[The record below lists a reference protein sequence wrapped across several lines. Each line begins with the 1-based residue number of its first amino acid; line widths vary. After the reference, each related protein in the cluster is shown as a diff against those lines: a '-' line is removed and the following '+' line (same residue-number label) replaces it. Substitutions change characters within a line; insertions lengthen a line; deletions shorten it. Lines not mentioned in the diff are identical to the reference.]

1 MTTLLEQTWNLNIT
15 PRQGPNGELL
25 LEVEG
30 GLLMTGQDFAVWLHK
45 ASQSPEPAL
54 RPASRNS
61 IEVWR
66 DTRESPQPK
75 AKLRE
80 MDEYAELYRKMK
92 RKVPRESQ
100 EQLQKRAKEALEVR
114 KTFLESWAELALE
127 DLLGREGQA
136 GEDAKGAGEAQQPTS
151 RASLGDLR

>member
-15 PRQGPNGELL
+15 PKRGQDGELL

-30 GLLMTGQDFAVWLHK
+30 GLLMTGQAFAEWLHK

-92 RKVPRESQ
+92 RKFPRESQ
-100 EQLQKRAKEALEVR
+100 EQLQKRAKEALEAR
-114 KTFLESWAELALE
+114 KSLLESWAELALE
-127 DLLGREGQA
+127 DFFEGQ
-136 GEDAKGAGEAQQPTS
+136 GASSSGEAQQPTS
-151 RASLGDLR
+151 RASLGDHQ

>member
-92 RKVPRESQ
+92 RKFPRESQ